1 LTFGCSIKN
10 GLKKIIQQGRI
21 VMNNQVS
28 NNVVSRPSDS
38 SDTIAMMLE
47 IIFGFFGILGMG
59 WLYAGNVPIAA
70 VLFVG
75 FLIVAFVEMAI
86 ATATLGIA
94 ACLIVPFNLAVAVI
108 SGLRARDHVRNTGAH
123 GSIAYVIVGI
133 VVGAVVICG
142 GFTLLFGGLA
152 ALGSIS
158 PQ

>member
-1 LTFGCSIKN
+1 
-10 GLKKIIQQGRI
+10 
-21 VMNNQVS
+21 MNNQVG

-59 WLYAGNVPIAA
+59 WLYAWNVPIAA

-75 FLIVAFVEMAI
+75 FLIVAFIEVAV

-94 ACLIVPFNLAVAVI
+94 LCLIVPFNLAVAVI

-123 GSIAYVIVGI
+123 GSIAYVVLGI
-133 VVGAVVICG
+133 VVGVVVICG
-142 GFTLLFGGLA
+142 GLMLFFGGLA
-152 ALGSIS
+152 ALGAVLRNV
-158 PQ
+158 